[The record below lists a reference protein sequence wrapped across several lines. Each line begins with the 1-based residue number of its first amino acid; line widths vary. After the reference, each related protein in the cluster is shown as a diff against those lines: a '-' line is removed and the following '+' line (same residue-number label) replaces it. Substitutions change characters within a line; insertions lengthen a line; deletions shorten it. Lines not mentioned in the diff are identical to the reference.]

1 MLCYDT
7 LHYVMSCYAI
17 MDQMFRELNR
27 HMSVEVTLILVYSGK
42 DRTTFCL
49 RVTKYMNI
57 QKEKLLG
64 I

>member
-1 MLCYDT
+1 
-7 LHYVMSCYAI
+7 MSCYAI
-17 MDQMFRELNR
+17 MDQMFRELNQR
-27 HMSVEVTLILVYSGK
+27 MSVEVTLILVHSGK

-49 RVTKYMNI
+49 RATKYMNI